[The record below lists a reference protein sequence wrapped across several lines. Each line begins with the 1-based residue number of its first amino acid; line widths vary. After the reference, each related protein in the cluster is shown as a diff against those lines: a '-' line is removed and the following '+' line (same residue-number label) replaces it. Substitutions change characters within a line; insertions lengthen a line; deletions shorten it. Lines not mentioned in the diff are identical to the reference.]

1 MNIRE
6 KTQEYFSTYF
16 EGRREVLFQPIIFG
30 QSPNKELVFDK
41 AHEIVDF
48 IYCEEEKKLR
58 DSFVINL
65 ITLFNISSVLILDNK
80 ISREDF
86 LDVAYH
92 MVDSLPLLHEQLKTN
107 DVNNIIMATVLN
119 HKLSHELEA
128 KPCNTIVKI

>member
-80 ISREDF
+80 ISR
-86 LDVAYH
+86 
-92 MVDSLPLLHEQLKTN
+92 
-107 DVNNIIMATVLN
+107 
-119 HKLSHELEA
+119 
-128 KPCNTIVKI
+128 